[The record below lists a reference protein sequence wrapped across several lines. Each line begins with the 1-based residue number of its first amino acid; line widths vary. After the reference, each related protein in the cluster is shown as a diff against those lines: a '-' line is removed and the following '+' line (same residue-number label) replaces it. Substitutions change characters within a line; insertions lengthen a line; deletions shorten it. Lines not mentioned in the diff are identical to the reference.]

1 MDTRNNRGRVIDF
14 NEMEYNDRV
23 EGGVGKQAEDI
34 FEQHLTDLGLVKQK
48 DWLKAATSPWEHSIN
63 FFWYYTDIITIPD
76 YIFNRKDKL
85 YLTEVKGTKK
95 IKFSDMDKLQ
105 EMYDRAKDYPEVKV
119 GLTYVNIKTK
129 KVKWYSFEEVLL
141 MWDSIEQYETY
152 HEKDFKGQEKKYKI
166 LPL

>member
-1 MDTRNNRGRVIDF
+1 MLF
-14 NEMEYNDRV
+14 NEMDYNDRV
-23 EGGVGKQAEDI
+23 EDGVGKKAEDI

-76 YIFNRKDKL
+76 YIFNRRDKL
-85 YLTEVKGTKK
+85 FLTEVKGTKK
-95 IKFSDMDKLQ
+95 IKSSDMDKLQ

-119 GLTYVNIKTK
+119 GLTYVNRKTK
-129 KVKWYSFEEVLL
+129 EVKWYSFEEVLQ
-141 MWDSIEQYETY
+141 MWDSIEEYETY
-152 HEKDFKGQEKKYKI
+152 HEKDFKGQEKKFKT

>member
-1 MDTRNNRGRVIDF
+1 MDTRNNRGRVMDF

>member
-1 MDTRNNRGRVIDF
+1 MLF
-14 NEMEYNDRV
+14 NEMDYNDRV
-23 EGGVGKQAEDI
+23 EDGVGKKAEDI

-76 YIFNRKDKL
+76 YIFNRRDKL
-85 YLTEVKGTKK
+85 FLTEVKGTKK

-119 GLTYVNIKTK
+119 GLTYVNRKTK
-129 KVKWYSFEEVLL
+129 EVKWYSFEEVLQ
-141 MWDSIEQYETY
+141 MWDSIEEYATY
-152 HEKDFKGQEKKYKI
+152 HEKDFKGQEKKFKT

>member
-1 MDTRNNRGRVIDF
+1 
-14 NEMEYNDRV
+14 MEYNNRV
-23 EGGVGKQAEDI
+23 KGGVGKQAEDI

-48 DWLKAATSPWEHSIN
+48 DWLKAATSPWEHSID
-63 FFWYYTDIITIPD
+63 FFWYYTDIIVVPD
-76 YIFNRKDKL
+76 YIFNRRDKL

-95 IKFSDMDKLQ
+95 IKFSDMVKLR
-105 EMYDRAKDYPEVKV
+105 ELYDRAKNYPEVKV
-119 GLTYVNIKTK
+119 GITYVNIKTK
-129 KVKWYSFEEVLL
+129 EVKWYSFDEVLL

>member
-1 MDTRNNRGRVIDF
+1 MDTRNNRGRVMDF

-129 KVKWYSFEEVLL
+129 EVKWYSFEEVLL

-152 HEKDFKGQEKKYKI
+152 HEKDFKGQEKRYKI

>member
-1 MDTRNNRGRVIDF
+1 MK
-14 NEMEYNDRV
+14 YNDRV

-48 DWLKAATSPWEHSIN
+48 DWLKAATSPWEHNID

-76 YIFNRKDKL
+76 YIFNRRNRL

-95 IKFSDMDKLQ
+95 IKFSDMEKLQ
-105 EMYDRAKDYPEVKV
+105 ELYERARDYPEVKI
-119 GLTYVNIKTK
+119 GITYVNIKTK
-129 KVKWYSFEEVLL
+129 KVKWYSFEEVLK
-141 MWDSIEQYETY
+141 MWVGVKEHHTY
-152 HEKDFKGQEKKYKI
+152 HEKDLKGQEKRYKI

>member
-1 MDTRNNRGRVIDF
+1 MDF

-85 YLTEVKGTKK
+85 FLTEVKGTKK

-129 KVKWYSFEEVLL
+129 EVKWYSFEEVLL

>member
-1 MDTRNNRGRVIDF
+1 MDTRNNRGRVMDF

-76 YIFNRKDKL
+76 YIFNRRDKL
-85 YLTEVKGTKK
+85 FLTEVKGTKK

>member
-1 MDTRNNRGRVIDF
+1 MLF
-14 NEMEYNDRV
+14 NEMDYNDRV
-23 EGGVGKQAEDI
+23 KDGVGKKAEDI

-76 YIFNRKDKL
+76 YIFNRRDKL
-85 YLTEVKGTKK
+85 FLTEVKGTKK

-119 GLTYVNIKTK
+119 GLTYVNRKTK
-129 KVKWYSFEEVLL
+129 EVKWYSFEEVLQ
-141 MWDSIEQYETY
+141 MWDSIEEYETY
-152 HEKDFKGQEKKYKI
+152 HEKDFKGQEKKFKT

>member
-1 MDTRNNRGRVIDF
+1 MDF

-48 DWLKAATSPWEHSIN
+48 DWLKAATSPWEHSID
-63 FFWYYTDIITIPD
+63 FFWYYTDIITVPD
-76 YIFNRKDKL
+76 YIFNRRDKL

-95 IKFSDMDKLQ
+95 IKFSDMVKLR
-105 EMYDRAKDYPEVKV
+105 ELYERAKDYPEVKV
-119 GLTYVNIKTK
+119 GLTYVNRKTK
-129 KVKWYSFEEVLL
+129 EVKWYSFEEVLQ
-141 MWDSIEQYETY
+141 MWDSIEEYETY
-152 HEKDFKGQEKKYKI
+152 HEKDFKGQEKKYKT

>member
-1 MDTRNNRGRVIDF
+1 MDF
-14 NEMEYNDRV
+14 YKMKYNDRV

-48 DWLKAATSPWEHSIN
+48 NWLKAATSPWEHNID

-76 YIFNRKDKL
+76 YIFNRRNRL

-95 IKFSDMDKLQ
+95 IKFSDMEKLQ
-105 EMYDRAKDYPEVKV
+105 ELYERARDYPEVKI
-119 GLTYVNIKTK
+119 GITYVNIKTK
-129 KVKWYSFEEVLL
+129 KVKWYSFEEVLK
-141 MWDSIEQYETY
+141 MWVGVKEHHTY
-152 HEKDFKGQEKKYKI
+152 HEKDLKGQEKRYKI

>member
-1 MDTRNNRGRVIDF
+1 VDF
-14 NEMEYNDRV
+14 NEMEYNNRV
-23 EGGVGKQAEDI
+23 KGGVGKQAEDI

-48 DWLKAATSPWEHSIN
+48 DWLKAATSPWEHSID
-63 FFWYYTDIITIPD
+63 FFWYYTDIIVVPD
-76 YIFNRKDKL
+76 YIFNRRDKL

-95 IKFSDMDKLQ
+95 IKFSDMVKLR
-105 EMYDRAKDYPEVKV
+105 ELYDRAKNYPEVKV
-119 GLTYVNIKTK
+119 GITYVNIKTK
-129 KVKWYSFEEVLL
+129 EVKWYSFDEVLL

>member
-1 MDTRNNRGRVIDF
+1 MLF

-48 DWLKAATSPWEHSIN
+48 DWLKSATSPWEHSIN

-76 YIFNRKDKL
+76 YIFNRRDKL
-85 YLTEVKGTKK
+85 FLTEVKGTKK

-119 GLTYVNIKTK
+119 GLTYVNRKTK
-129 KVKWYSFEEVLL
+129 EVKWYSFEEVLQ
-141 MWDSIEQYETY
+141 MWDSIEEYETY
-152 HEKDFKGQEKKYKI
+152 HEKDFKGQEKKYKT

>member
-1 MDTRNNRGRVIDF
+1 MDF
-14 NEMEYNDRV
+14 NEMKYNDRV

-48 DWLKAATSPWEHSIN
+48 DWLKAATSPWEHSID

-76 YIFNRKDKL
+76 YIFNRRDRL

-95 IKFSDMDKLQ
+95 IKFSDMEKLQ
-105 EMYDRAKDYPEVKV
+105 ELYERARDYPEVKV
-119 GLTYVNIKTK
+119 GITYVNIKTK
-129 KVKWYSFEEVLL
+129 KVKWYSFEEVLK
-141 MWDSIEQYETY
+141 MWGSVKKHHTY
-152 HEKDFKGQEKKYKI
+152 HEKDFKGQEKRYKI

>member
-1 MDTRNNRGRVIDF
+1 MLF
-14 NEMEYNDRV
+14 NEMDYNDRV
-23 EGGVGKQAEDI
+23 EDGVGKKAEDI

-76 YIFNRKDKL
+76 YIFNRRDKL

-95 IKFSDMDKLQ
+95 IKFSDMVKLR
-105 EMYDRAKDYPEVKV
+105 ELYDRAKDYPEVKV
-119 GLTYVNIKTK
+119 GLTYVNRKTK
-129 KVKWYSFEEVLL
+129 EVKWYSFEEVLQ
-141 MWDSIEQYETY
+141 MWDSIEEYETY
-152 HEKDFKGQEKKYKI
+152 HEKDFKGQEKKFKT

>member
-1 MDTRNNRGRVIDF
+1 MK
-14 NEMEYNDRV
+14 YNDRV

-48 DWLKAATSPWEHSIN
+48 NWLKAATSPWEHNID

-76 YIFNRKDKL
+76 YIFNRRNRL

-95 IKFSDMDKLQ
+95 IKFSDMEKLQ
-105 EMYDRAKDYPEVKV
+105 ELYERARDYPEVKI
-119 GLTYVNIKTK
+119 GITYVNIKTK
-129 KVKWYSFEEVLL
+129 KVKWYSFEEVLK
-141 MWDSIEQYETY
+141 MWVGVKEHHTY
-152 HEKDFKGQEKKYKI
+152 HEKDLKGQEKKYKI

>member
-1 MDTRNNRGRVIDF
+1 MDF

>member
-1 MDTRNNRGRVIDF
+1 MLF
-14 NEMEYNDRV
+14 NEMDYNDRV
-23 EGGVGKQAEDI
+23 KDGVGKQAEDI

-63 FFWYYTDIITIPD
+63 YFWYYTDIITIPD

-85 YLTEVKGTKK
+85 FLTEVKGTKK

-119 GLTYVNIKTK
+119 GLTYVNRKTK
-129 KVKWYSFEEVLL
+129 EVKWYSFEEVLQ
-141 MWDSIEQYETY
+141 MWDSIEEYETY

>member
-1 MDTRNNRGRVIDF
+1 MK
-14 NEMEYNDRV
+14 YNDRV

-48 DWLKAATSPWEHSIN
+48 NWLKAATSPWEHNID

-76 YIFNRKDKL
+76 YIFNRRNRL

-95 IKFSDMDKLQ
+95 IKFSDMEKLQ
-105 EMYDRAKDYPEVKV
+105 ELYERARDYPEVKI
-119 GLTYVNIKTK
+119 GITYVNIKTK
-129 KVKWYSFEEVLL
+129 KVKWYSFEEVLK
-141 MWDSIEQYETY
+141 MWVGVKEHHTY
-152 HEKDFKGQEKKYKI
+152 HEKDLKGQEKRYKI

>member
-1 MDTRNNRGRVIDF
+1 MK
-14 NEMEYNDRV
+14 YNDRV

-48 DWLKAATSPWEHSIN
+48 NWLKAATSPWEHNID

-76 YIFNRKDKL
+76 YIFNRRNRL

-95 IKFSDMDKLQ
+95 IKFSDMEKLQ
-105 EMYDRAKDYPEVKV
+105 ELYERARDYPEVKI
-119 GLTYVNIKTK
+119 GITYVNIKTK
-129 KVKWYSFEEVLL
+129 KVKWYSFEEVLK
-141 MWDSIEQYETY
+141 MWVGVKEHHTY
-152 HEKDFKGQEKKYKI
+152 HEKDFKGQEKRYKI

>member
-1 MDTRNNRGRVIDF
+1 MLF
-14 NEMEYNDRV
+14 NEMDYNDRV
-23 EGGVGKQAEDI
+23 EDGVGKKAEDI

-76 YIFNRKDKL
+76 YIFNRRDKL
-85 YLTEVKGTKK
+85 FLTEVKGTKK

-119 GLTYVNIKTK
+119 GLTYVNRKTK
-129 KVKWYSFEEVLL
+129 EVK
-141 MWDSIEQYETY
+141 
-152 HEKDFKGQEKKYKI
+152 
-166 LPL
+166 

>member
-1 MDTRNNRGRVIDF
+1 MLF
-14 NEMEYNDRV
+14 NEMDYNDRV
-23 EGGVGKQAEDI
+23 KDGVGKQAEDI

-76 YIFNRKDKL
+76 YIFNRRDKL
-85 YLTEVKGTKK
+85 FLTEVKGTKK

-119 GLTYVNIKTK
+119 GLTYVNRKTK
-129 KVKWYSFEEVLL
+129 EVKWYSFKEVLQ
-141 MWDSIEQYETY
+141 MWDSIEEYETY
-152 HEKDFKGQEKKYKI
+152 HEKDFKGQEKKFKT